1 MSDAYAR
8 LRAYADDL
16 QARFIAQAAWKARH
30 PDWQTMDEDDEAWQ
44 QIVAVDPFPPT
55 DDVVTAARFLDILA
69 VALAAYERG
78 ETR

>member
-16 QARFIAQAAWKARH
+16 QVRFVAQAAWEERH
-30 PDWQTMDEDDEAWQ
+30 PGWKTFDDATWERVTA
-44 QIVAVDPFPPT
+44 ADPFPRT
-55 DDVVTAARFLDILA
+55 DDVMTPARLLDILA